1 MTVVCTQKFNKNKSI
16 FCTWMYYNSPFFQ
29 LSISGVVGTYAD
41 EGRYDGAY
49 EYGKKTKTKKIKK
62 QKNKTTTTKNKRS
75 KIK

>member
-1 MTVVCTQKFNKNKSI
+1 MTVVCTYKLNKNKSI

-49 EYGKKTKTKKIKK
+49 QYGKKKKKQQQNKQNKIK
-62 QKNKTTTTKNKRS
+62 
-75 KIK
+75 